1 VVKSINGI
9 NMYFSKPITEIIK
22 ERKSRRTYL
31 RTLDEETREKIVNLL
46 KNSDFSSP
54 FSDYAGKIRFELI
67 AVPEFDPQEKKKLG
81 TYGFIKGAHYFIV
94 GAVEKSQFDREH
106 YGYLLETT
114 ILAATDM
121 GLGTCWLGGTFNRDL
136 FSSKINCL
144 SNEIV
149 PAISPIGYSDD
160 MSAREK
166 FIRRMAKAKKRFPWE
181 KLFFDGSFKTPLKQE
196 TTGKYATLLEMV
208 RLGPSAG
215 NKQPWRIVKE
225 LNHDIFHFYIIK
237 SDGIFTKIY
246 DKFRHLDVGIAVSH
260 FDLTAKELG
269 LGGTWFFEKPH
280 ISGSDE
286 FFYII
291 SWRGQK

>member
-1 VVKSINGI
+1 MRINVT
-9 NMYFSKPITEIIK
+9 NMKFSKPITEIIR
-22 ERKSRRTYL
+22 ERASRRTYITRSFEEGMRKKL
-31 RTLDEETREKIVNLL
+31 NTLLEKS
-46 KNSDFSSP
+46 KFYSP
-54 FSDYAGKIRFELI
+54 FSDHVGNIRFQLV
-67 AVPEFDPQEKKKLG
+67 AVPDFDPKEKKKLG
-81 TYGFIKGAHYFIV
+81 TYGFIKGAQYFIV

-106 YGYLLETT
+106 YGYLLETI

-121 GLGTCWLGGTFNRDL
+121 GLGTCWLGGFFNRDL

-144 SNEIV
+144 SNEVV

-166 FIRRMAKAKKRFPWE
+166 FIRRMAKAKKRFPWD
-181 KLFFDGSFKTPLKQE
+181 KMFFEGSFNTPMRQE
-196 TTGKYATLLEMV
+196 RIGKYLTLLEMV
-208 RLGPSAG
+208 RLAPSAG

-225 LNHDIFHFYIIK
+225 LNDDIFHFFIIK
-237 SDGIFTKIY
+237 SDGIFNKIY
-246 DKFRHLDVGIAVSH
+246 DKFRHLDIGIAVSH

-269 LGGTWFFEKPH
+269 IEGTWFFEKPH

-286 FFYII
+286 FLYII

>member
-1 VVKSINGI
+1 MKINVT
-9 NMYFSKPITEIIK
+9 NMKFSKPITEIIR
-22 ERKSRRTYL
+22 ERASRRTYITRSFEEGMRKKL
-31 RTLDEETREKIVNLL
+31 NTLLEKS
-46 KNSDFSSP
+46 KFYSP
-54 FSDYAGKIRFELI
+54 FSDHVGNIRFQLV
-67 AVPEFDPQEKKKLG
+67 AVPDFDPKEKKKLG
-81 TYGFIKGAHYFIV
+81 TYGFIKGAQYFIV

-106 YGYLLETT
+106 YGYLLETI

-121 GLGTCWLGGTFNRDL
+121 GLGTCWLGGFFNRDL

-144 SNEIV
+144 SNEVV

-166 FIRRMAKAKKRFPWE
+166 FIRRMAKAKKRFPWD
-181 KLFFDGSFKTPLKQE
+181 KMFFEGSFNTPMRKE
-196 TTGKYATLLEMV
+196 RIGKYLTLLEMV
-208 RLGPSAG
+208 RLAPSAG

-225 LNHDIFHFYIIK
+225 LNDDIFHFFIIK
-237 SDGIFTKIY
+237 SDGIFNKIY
-246 DKFRHLDVGIAVSH
+246 DKFRHLDIGIAVSH

-269 LGGTWFFEKPH
+269 IEGTWFFEKPH

-286 FFYII
+286 FLYII